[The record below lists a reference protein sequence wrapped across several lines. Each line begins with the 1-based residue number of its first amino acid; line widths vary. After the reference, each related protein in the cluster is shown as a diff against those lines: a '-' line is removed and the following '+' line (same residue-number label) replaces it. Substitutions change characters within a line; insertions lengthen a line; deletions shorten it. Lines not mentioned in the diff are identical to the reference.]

1 MQCKLH
7 RRMGS
12 FVWGHGPCVL
22 VPSTYL
28 SRFYCSYSPINNS
41 KPTQISQRRYH
52 QISLC
57 PLPRSEGGL
66 FHHVSTLSSG
76 LPTKFTKNDFG
87 FVSTLRPPGPL
98 LQSENFLHMVWISP
112 NVSSSRSLSFQLSVG
127 LHCKDLGLDLNIPLL
142 LIGWRERYQRII
154 ERDSNE
160 AKVGLHPK
168 DTRSL

>member
-1 MQCKLH
+1 M
-7 RRMGS
+7 
-12 FVWGHGPCVL
+12 HGPCAL

-28 SRFYCSYSPINNS
+28 SLFYCSYSPTNNL

-57 PLPRSEGGL
+57 SLPRSEGGL

-87 FVSTLRPPGPL
+87 FISTLRPPGPL
-98 LQSENFLHMVWISP
+98 LQSENFLSMVWISP
-112 NVSSSRSLSFQLSVG
+112 NVSSSRSPSFQLSVW
-127 LHCKDLGLDLNIPLL
+127 LHYKDLSLDLSIPLL
-142 LIGWRERYQRII
+142 LLGWREIYQRII
-154 ERDSNE
+154 ERDQNE
-160 AKVGLHPK
+160 AEAGLHPR